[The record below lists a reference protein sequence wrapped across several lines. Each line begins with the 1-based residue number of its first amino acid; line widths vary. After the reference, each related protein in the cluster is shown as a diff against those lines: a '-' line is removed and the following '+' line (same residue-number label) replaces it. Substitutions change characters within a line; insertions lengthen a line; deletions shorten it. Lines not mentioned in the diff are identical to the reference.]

1 MTAIDIPTTERGP
14 KLLEEMTCVEVADAL
29 KRSDVAILTPSA
41 IEQHGVHLP
50 LGTDWY
56 IGLETTRRSL
66 RVLAERGHQAVG
78 YAFPIGKSD
87 NFMSFAGTLT
97 LSNATFV
104 AVQKE
109 LIGCLYAHGFRRFV
123 LLSANGGNANGMQTA
138 ADEIHK
144 ELGCPLLF
152 VDPLPYQFSYKNE
165 VLKNAKIDHHGA
177 EGETAKILVTHADLV
192 HQELADFWTPV
203 PGSSFAPTPR
213 PGVRRYSGRWEDFA
227 PGGVV
232 GDPRLAEAA
241 TGEILYERNAAWI
254 ADVIEAEFFAEKA

>member
-1 MTAIDIPTTERGP
+1 M
-14 KLLEEMTCVEVADAL
+14 L
-29 KRSDVAILTPSA
+29 
-41 IEQHGVHLP
+41 Q
-50 LGTDWY
+50 
-56 IGLETTRRSL
+56 
-66 RVLAERGHQAVG
+66 AERGHQAVG

-165 VLKNAKIDHHGA
+165 VLKNAKIDHLPMRP
-177 EGETAKILVTHADLV
+177 GEDANSTV
-192 HQELADFWTPV
+192 LADTEALRQLELDAAGFTQLDE
-203 PGSSFAPTPR
+203 
-213 PGVRRYSGRWEDFA
+213 GVDVTVRYFMNYMAQHDA
-227 PGGVV
+227 
-232 GDPRLAEAA
+232 
-241 TGEILYERNAAWI
+241 
-254 ADVIEAEFFAEKA
+254 